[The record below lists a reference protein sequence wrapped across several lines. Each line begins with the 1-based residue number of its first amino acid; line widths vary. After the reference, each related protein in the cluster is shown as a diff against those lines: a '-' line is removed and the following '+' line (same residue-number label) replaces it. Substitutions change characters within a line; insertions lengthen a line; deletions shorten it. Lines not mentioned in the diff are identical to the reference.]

1 MGVVF
6 VVDVPLFPQTQE
18 LEVKQRTYLFGH
30 VDSNAILQNVVQVIL
45 VLARH
50 DDPGVGRMSMDLV
63 TMVIEL
69 EFMPEGNKASSLA
82 VLVSAGEMA
91 LVEVDSQVLVVPV
104 EDVVVDRT
112 ADGTLLVVFFE
123 MLFECVLIVETL
135 VTKLGR
141 G

>member
-1 MGVVF
+1 
-6 VVDVPLFPQTQE
+6 
-18 LEVKQRTYLFGH
+18 
-30 VDSNAILQNVVQVIL
+30 
-45 VLARH
+45 
-50 DDPGVGRMSMDLV
+50 MSMDLV